1 MTRTQLEAL
10 QHTLRNRPV
19 PDPVPG
25 LADQRRLFDAMRAA
39 TPLPDGSTT
48 KDGLLGDVPVVF
60 TETPGADWSAPVV
73 LYFHGGAYVLGSAA
87 AGVPLA
93 AGLAARAGGRGIS
106 VGYRLAPEHP
116 FPAAVH
122 DAVTAYRALLDD
134 GVPPSLIAVAGD
146 SAGGGLAVAAL
157 VAARDAGLPLP
168 SAAVVLSPWS
178 DLTLSGASVTTRAGD
193 DLVLTADTLGH
204 GAADYLGSADPRTPL
219 ASPGLTA
226 DLRGLPPLLVQV
238 GSHEILLDDAI
249 TLAAR
254 AAAVDVPVD
263 LQIRPGLPHV
273 YQRFAGTGQL
283 DQADAAMDAA
293 GDFLRRALAPA
304 LTAGVR
310 SSRPTPDDLPVEG
323 I

>member
-1 MTRTQLEAL
+1 MTRTQLETL

-19 PDPVPG
+19 ADPAPG
-25 LADQRRLFDAMRAA
+25 LDQQRQFFDAMRAA
-39 TPLPDGSTT
+39 TPLPPGITT
-48 KDGLLGDVPVVF
+48 RPGRLGDVPVVF
-60 TETPGADWSAPVV
+60 AEPPGTDPSTPVV

-116 FPAAVH
+116 FPAAVD
-122 DAVTAYRALLDD
+122 DALAAYRGLLDL
-134 GVPPSLIAVAGD
+134 GVEPARITVAGD

-193 DLVLTADTLGH
+193 DLVLTADTLGQ
-204 GAADYLGSADPRTPL
+204 GAADYLGPADPRSAL

-226 DLRGLPPLLVQV
+226 DLSGLPPLLVQV
-238 GSHEILLDDAI
+238 GSHEILLDDAV

-254 AAAVDVPVD
+254 AAAFDVPVD

-283 DQADAAMDAA
+283 DQADAALDAA
-293 GDFLRRALAPA
+293 GDFLRGTLAPA
-304 LTAGVR
+304 LTVTVR
-310 SSRPTPDDLPVEG
+310 SA
-323 I
+323 

>member
-1 MTRTQLEAL
+1 MTQTQLEVL
-10 QHTLRNRPV
+10 QYTLRNRPV

-25 LADQRRLFDAMRAA
+25 LAEQRRLFDAMRAA
-39 TPLPDGSTT
+39 TPLPDDITT
-48 KDGLLGDVPVVF
+48 KAGRLGEVPVVF
-60 TETPGADWSAPVV
+60 AEPPGTDWSAPVV

-87 AGVPLA
+87 AGTPLA

-116 FPAAVH
+116 FPAAVE
-122 DAVTAYRALLDD
+122 DALAAYRALLDY
-134 GVPPSLIAVAGD
+134 GVPPSRIAVAGD

-168 SAAVVLSPWS
+168 SAAVVLSPWT

-193 DLVLTADTLGH
+193 DLVLTADTLSH
-204 GAADYLGSADPRTPL
+204 GAADYLGSANPGSAL

-226 DLRGLPPLLVQV
+226 DLSGLPPILIQV

-249 TLAAR
+249 GLAAR
-254 AAAVDVPVD
+254 AAAFDVPVD

-273 YQRFAGTGQL
+273 YQRFTGTGQL
-283 DQADAAMDAA
+283 DQADATMNAA
-293 GDFLRRALAPA
+293 GDFLRHTFAPVG
-304 LTAGVR
+304 LTAKV
-310 SSRPTPDDLPVEG
+310 
-323 I
+323 